1 MFSKLLVFDFIF
13 VTKDFSA
20 KLATFRFL
28 FRKGVLEFSFLYL
41 FVKLRFSK
49 FLLERNIFGNEKR
62 NN

>member
-13 VTKDFSA
+13 VIKDFFV
-20 KLATFRFL
+20 KLVIFRFF
-28 FRKGVLEFSFLYL
+28 FRKGVLEFFFLYL